1 MTGYGV
7 LIVNSIS
14 SNNWGTNELVLAR
27 SPRPQFPFSFCPLL
41 IANSSSISFL
51 KYLTCEVK
59 FLIKILPTCNADV
72 KASKTKQN
80 KQKPK
85 RLPKAILA
93 GGNVLSCKVAVLLPL
108 QEVVVT
114 WDSTMLSTGT
124 EIYWRLRLTSWCL
137 SFSGS
142 PMSPFGTNNQKI

>member
-7 LIVNSIS
+7 LVVNSIS
-14 SNNWGTNELVLAR
+14 SSDWGRNELVLAR
-27 SPRPQFPFSFCPLL
+27 SPRPQFLFSFCPLL
-41 IANSSSISFL
+41 IANSSSTSFL
-51 KYLTCEVK
+51 KYLTCAVK
-59 FLIKILPTCNADV
+59 FLIKILPTCNVDV
-72 KASKTKQN
+72 KQN

-85 RLPKAILA
+85 RLPKAVFT
-93 GGNVLSCKVAVLLPL
+93 GGNVLSCSVAVLLPL

-114 WDSTMLSTGT
+114 WDSPMLSTGR

-142 PMSPFGTNNQKI
+142 PISPFGTNNQKI